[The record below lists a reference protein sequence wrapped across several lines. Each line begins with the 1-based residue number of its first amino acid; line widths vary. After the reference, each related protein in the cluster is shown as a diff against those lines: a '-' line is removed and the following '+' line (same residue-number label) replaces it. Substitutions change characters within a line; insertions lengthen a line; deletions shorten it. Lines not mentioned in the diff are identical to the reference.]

1 MKLCILGDG
10 LTSLC
15 LAKSLVNK
23 GINVD
28 IFSNQKKLDHD
39 KTRTIGISKK
49 NLDFFNKEILNID
62 KFLWNINKIQIY
74 SDNLKNE
81 KILDFQ
87 NNNQT
92 LFATIKNYQLYEFLL
107 SNLKKNKL
115 SMFKNNKK
123 FKESDFKN
131 YSLIINCDFKNDLSK
146 KFFFKKFKKKYN
158 SWAHTT
164 IIKHRKIS
172 NNIAYQIFTK
182 KGPLAFLPISETET
196 SIVYSI
202 KGNQKIDLK
211 RLIEKYNQK
220 YSIINFGKASYFELQ
235 SLNLRSYYYK
245 NILAFGDMLHKLHP
259 LAGQGFNMSLR
270 DIKDLSKI
278 IRFKLDHGL
287 DLDTSVCTDFE
298 NKTKHKNFLFSTGI
312 DFVYEFFSLESKIN
326 SPILSKSLKVIGKN
340 KFLNKSFEKIANN
353 GLNI

>member
-28 IFSNQKKLDHD
+28 IFSNQKKLNYD

-81 KILDFQ
+81 KILDF
-87 NNNQT
+87 NNNKQT
-92 LFATIKNYQLYEFLL
+92 LFVTVKNYQLYQFLL
-107 SNLKKNKL
+107 SSLKRNKL
-115 SMFKNNKK
+115 SEFKNNKK
-123 FKESDFKN
+123 IKQSDVNK
-131 YSLIINCDFKNDLSK
+131 YSLIINCDSKNNLSK
-146 KFFFKKFKKKYN
+146 KFFFKKLKKKYD
-158 SWAHTT
+158 SYAYTT
-164 IIKHRKIS
+164 IIKHKKVI
-172 NNIAYQIFTK
+172 NNTAFQIFTK

-202 KGNQKIDLK
+202 KGNQNINLK
-211 RLIEKYNQK
+211 SLIKKYNHK
-220 YSIINFGKASYFELQ
+220 YSITSFGRVADFELQ
-235 SLNLRSYYYK
+235 ALNLRSYYYK

-278 IRFKLDHGL
+278 IKFKLDHGL
-287 DLDTSVCTDFE
+287 DLDESVCLDFE
-298 NKTKHKNFLFSTGI
+298 NKTKHKNFLFSKGI
-312 DFVYEFFSLESKIN
+312 DFVYEFFNLERKIN
-326 SPILSKSLKVIGKN
+326 NPILSKSLKIIGKN

-353 GLNI
+353 GLNF

>member
-1 MKLCILGDG
+1 MKLCILGNG
-10 LTSLC
+10 LTSLS

-23 GINVD
+23 GIKLD

-74 SDNLKNE
+74 SDNSKNE

-87 NNNQT
+87 NKNQS
-92 LFATIKNYQLYEFLL
+92 LFATVKNYRLYQFLL

-115 SMFKNNKK
+115 ITFKNNKK
-123 FKESDFKN
+123 FQESDFRN
-131 YSLIINCDFKNDLSK
+131 YSLIINCDFKNNLSK
-146 KFFFKKFKKKYN
+146 KFFFKKFKKKYDG
-158 SWAHTT
+158 WAYTM
-164 IIKHRKIS
+164 IIKHKKII
-172 NNIAYQIFTK
+172 NNIADQIFTK

-202 KGNQKIDLK
+202 NGNQKINLK
-211 RLIEKYNQK
+211 RSIEKYNQK
-220 YSIINFGKASYFELQ
+220 YSIINFGNVSYFELQ

-245 NILAFGDMLHKLHP
+245 NILAFGDMLHRLHP

-270 DIKDLSKI
+270 DIKDLSEI
-278 IRFKLDHGL
+278 IKFKLDHGL
-287 DLDTSVCTDFE
+287 DLDNSVCTDFE

-312 DFVYEFFSLESKIN
+312 DFIYEFFSLESKIN